1 MYKYLDQ
8 RLKQAVLEIYRV
20 FQEYRA
26 LKFDELNAMSKVRE
40 LYDALEKINRKAY
53 QDIADHYYESEPHG
67 DESLHD
73 LWLEEVLATPSRV
86 MKYSYNSEVVRKRDR
101 LMEALIAE
109 CGKDLDVYA
118 GNDDQ
123 LIPALKL
130 GATGG
135 ISVYSNLF
143 PEQMSRLYRL
153 FVNESRTLAD
163 QTQRA
168 LLPYYKALF
177 LEVNPIPVKYAAS
190 LMGLCQAEYRLP
202 LCPPSE
208 DCCRQLK
215 KLFGGTPEKNS

>member
-73 LWLEEVLATPSRV
+73 LWLEDVLATPSRV

-101 LMEALIAE
+101 LMEALIATGGSVLE
-109 CGKDLDVYA
+109 YDTAMRHWAQMTGWFAVEVADAALQQAREDDGIEFVMWVSEHDLKTCDHCEDLDGNVYH
-118 GNDDQ
+118 
-123 LIPALKL
+123 
-130 GATGG
+130 
-135 ISVYSNLF
+135 
-143 PEQMSRLYRL
+143 
-153 FVNESRTLAD
+153 AD
-163 QTQRA
+163 A
-168 LLPYYKALF
+168 
-177 LEVNPIPVKYAAS
+177 V
-190 LMGLCQAEYRLP
+190 
-202 LCPPSE
+202 PPKPHPN
-208 DCCRQLK
+208 CRCY
-215 KLFGGTPEKNS
+215 TVRI